1 MTGTA
6 NETVGQNQTVPWW
19 IVFLEGILAA
29 GLGIL
34 MYVHPS
40 GTFTAFL
47 VVLGW
52 FWILEGILGL
62 IGLMAGLHV
71 ASKWWIGLL
80 SGLLS
85 ILAGLFVLNQPLIS
99 VYLARS
105 LLVYTV
111 AFMLLVSGVTS
122 AASANRW
129 SEHPHSKWGITILA
143 LLFIILG
150 IILLLTPYLSFYI
163 IMNLAAVCSFIFGV
177 GMIIF
182 SALMRGG
189 HTRGSDG

>member
-1 MTGTA
+1 MTGTV

-19 IVFLEGILAA
+19 IVFLEGILAV

-80 SGLLS
+80 WGLLS

-99 VYLARS
+99 VYIARR

-111 AFMLLVSGVTS
+111 AFMLLVNGVTS
-122 AASANRW
+122 VASANRW
-129 SEHPHSKWGITILA
+129 SEDRHSKWGITILA

-150 IILLLTPYLSFYI
+150 IILLFTPYLSFYI
-163 IMNLAAVCSFIFGV
+163 IMMLMGASCFIFGLV
-177 GMIIF
+177 MIVY
-182 SALMRGG
+182 SALMYGGLARGPN
-189 HTRGSDG
+189 D

>member
-34 MYVHPS
+34 VYVHPS

-62 IGLMAGLHV
+62 IGLIAGLHV

-80 SGLLS
+80 WGLLS

-99 VYLARS
+99 VYIARR

-111 AFMLLVSGVTS
+111 AFMLLVNGVTS
-122 AASANRW
+122 VASANRW
-129 SEHPHSKWGITILA
+129 SEDRHSKWGITILA

-150 IILLLTPYLSFYI
+150 IILLFTPYLSFYI
-163 IMNLAAVCSFIFGV
+163 IMMLMGASCFIFGLV
-177 GMIIF
+177 MIVY
-182 SALMRGG
+182 SALMYGGLARGPN
-189 HTRGSDG
+189 D